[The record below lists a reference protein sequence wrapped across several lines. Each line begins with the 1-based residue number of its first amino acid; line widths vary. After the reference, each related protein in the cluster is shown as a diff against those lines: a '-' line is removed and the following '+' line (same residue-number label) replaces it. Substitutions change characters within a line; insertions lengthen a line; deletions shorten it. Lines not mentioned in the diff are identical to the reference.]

1 MSNPARNALIAKIK
15 VGQKQLGMDDDT
27 YRDFLEKVTG
37 KRSAAKLSIAA
48 LELVVN
54 NMKEAGF
61 KPIKRTAPKRAGT
74 RPMAD
79 GEYARKIR
87 ALWISLY
94 HLGIVADPT
103 EAALATYV
111 KRQTKVDALQFLTG
125 QKADRVI
132 ESLKKWAKRAGKVDW
147 SSYKIGAGTVYRPRQ
162 RVIEAQWQI
171 LRDRGVH
178 RFDDNWHAACA
189 LSPYCCGIVGI
200 KAKLGLINF
209 TDQQL
214 DQVME
219 ALGKQIRASF
229 KADATARAKAKRGA

>member
-27 YRDFLEKVTG
+27 YRDFLERVTG
-37 KRSAAKLSIAA
+37 KRSAAKLSIGD

-61 KPIKRTAPKRAGT
+61 KPLQRKAPKRAGT

-94 HLGIVADPT
+94 HLGIVANPT
-103 EAALATYV
+103 ESALAKYV
-111 KRQTKVDALQFLTG
+111 ARQAKVSALQFLRNN
-125 QKADRVI
+125 QANRVI
-132 ESLKKWAKRAGKVDW
+132 ESMKKWAERAGKVDW
-147 SSYKIGAGTVYRPRQ
+147 SGYKIGADTVYRPRQ

-178 RFDDNWHAACA
+178 RFDDDWHAACA
-189 LSPYCCGIVGI
+189 LAPYCCGIVGT

-219 ALGKQIRASF
+219 VLGKQIRASI
-229 KADATARAKAKRGA
+229 KANAKTRAKGSKV